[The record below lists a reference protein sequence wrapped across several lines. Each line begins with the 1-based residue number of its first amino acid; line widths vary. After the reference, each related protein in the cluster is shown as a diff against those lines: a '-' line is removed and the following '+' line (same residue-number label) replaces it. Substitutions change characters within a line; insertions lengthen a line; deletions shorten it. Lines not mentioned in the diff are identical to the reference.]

1 MPQNPSPAPLSFSQF
16 LISQQ
21 NPNDKPDFC
30 KYPQGL
36 YIVSTPIGNLEDIT
50 LRALN
55 TLAFS
60 DLIVCEDTRHTQ
72 KLLNHYGLKKKLL
85 SYFDHNEE
93 QARPKILR
101 ALDDGLYVSLV
112 SDAGTPLISDPGY
125 KLVQAVLKRGHLV
138 AAVPGP
144 SSLLAG
150 LVVSGLASDRFFFE
164 GFLPAKSSARK
175 TRLETLKT
183 IQGTLIFFESPQRLK
198 ESIKDMAGVLGNR
211 EACVARELT
220 KKFEECRRGPLPD
233 LALFYE
239 QGIDPTKG
247 EIAVYVAPPL
257 EESHAERTQKID
269 DLLKT
274 LLKTHTLKE
283 AVSEATDV
291 TGSSKKEVYSRALA
305 LREEK
310 P

>member
-1 MPQNPSPAPLSFSQF
+1 M
-16 LISQQ
+16 ITQQ
-21 NPNDKPDFC
+21 NPNDKPGFC

-50 LRALN
+50 IRALN

-93 QARPKILR
+93 RARPKILK

-125 KLVQAVLKRGHLV
+125 KLVQAVLKQGHLV

-150 LVVSGLASDRFFFE
+150 LVISGLASDRFFFE
-164 GFLPAKSSARK
+164 GFLPAKSTARK
-175 TRLETLKT
+175 TRLQTLKA

-198 ESIKDMAGVLGNR
+198 ESIKDMADVLGNR
-211 EACVARELT
+211 EGCIARELT
-220 KKFEECRRGPLPD
+220 KKFEECRRGPLQE

-239 QGIDPTKG
+239 HNLEPTKG
-247 EIAVYVAPPL
+247 EIAIYIAPPL
-257 EESHAERTQKID
+257 EESDAERTQKID
-269 DLLKT
+269 DLLKK

-283 AVSEATDV
+283 AVSEATHL
-291 TGSSKKEVYSRALA
+291 TGSSKKEIYGRALA
-305 LREEK
+305 LKEEM

>member
-1 MPQNPSPAPLSFSQF
+1 M
-16 LISQQ
+16 
-21 NPNDKPDFC
+21 
-30 KYPQGL
+30 
-36 YIVSTPIGNLEDIT
+36 STPIGNLEDIT
-50 LRALN
+50 IRALN

-93 QARPKILR
+93 QARPKILK
-101 ALDDGLYVSLV
+101 ALDEGLYVSLV

-125 KLVQAVLKRGHLV
+125 KLVRSVLKRGHLV

-175 TRLETLKT
+175 TRLETLKA

-198 ESIKDMAGVLGNR
+198 ESITDMADVLGNR
-211 EACVARELT
+211 EACIARELT
-220 KKFEECRRGPLPD
+220 KKFEECRRGPLGE
-233 LALFYE
+233 LALSYE
-239 QGIDPTKG
+239 QCNASTKG
-247 EIAVYVAPPL
+247 EIAVYIAPPP
-257 EESHAERTQKID
+257 EESHADRTQKID
-269 DLLKT
+269 DLLKI
-274 LLKTHTLKE
+274 LLETHTLKE
-283 AVSEATDV
+283 AVSEATKV
-291 TGSSKKEVYSRALA
+291 TGSSKNEVYTRALA
-305 LREEK
+305 LKEEK
-310 P
+310 S